1 MNTIETIET
10 ILKETEKN
18 RKKREARI
26 RRLFF
31 KKLKNPKLLWLLY
44 DSEFLWE
51 LVVQFFETK
60 GIYTI
65 NTTWLHGRL
74 VNEAKKRNR
83 LKRKGTTLQ
92 ITQEE
97 MEMFE
102 ESGMDPLEMLVQYDY
117 ISHKWGENYAKYIV
131 TGEFDLEDLQK
142 AEGISRATLFRRL
155 QKMKEEGM
163 DND

>member
-1 MNTIETIET
+1 MEIIETIET

-65 NTTWLHGRL
+65 NSTWLHGRL
-74 VNEAKKRNR
+74 VNELTKRNR
-83 LKRKGTTLQ
+83 LKRKGTLLQ
-92 ITQEE
+92 ITTEE
-97 MEMFE
+97 LEMFE
-102 ESGMDPLEMLVQYDY
+102 ESGYDPIELLEQYDY
-117 ISHKWGENYAKYIV
+117 ISKTYGENYAKYLV
-131 TGEFDLEDLQK
+131 SGEYDLEDLQK

-155 QKMKEEGM
+155 QKMRTNNE
-163 DND
+163 